1 MFNLYTEPEVF
12 YRWAVFSTNALM
24 YFLLFFS
31 ALHIYRLALY
41 HKSQIVLSNWFIV
54 GASALMVVLNYFGL
68 VFNVL
73 GFTALYLLV
82 AFVSWKW
89 IPRKSLRWTNISIAL
104 FFLFTLSAYNLFN
117 TKIQAIT
124 YPFFSYN
131 DILEYDF
138 TYKPYFEI
146 FWPNT
151 ESLARI
157 DFKVAGVEH
166 VLEDEPLNFRIY
178 FFYYMFHSFA
188 LVFWMVIFFDVL
200 KKHIFSYKKV
210 AEKHVKTFLWSSPE
224 KISLSNWSSFVPF
237 LSYVGVKVDN
247 SRSLALQ
254 NDAKEKLKEAVA
266 QRTSSKANHAQADI
280 EEVKTQELIKPIEDI
295 GKSTEVEID
304 KIKDEDILKTKKEET
319 MHQVKP
325 LEPSSVNYADKFEG
339 QSQALLNQSLEL
351 REKSLQIREKN
362 ITLKE
367 MKSELADLKNK
378 LVVHPVFD
386 KIDSL
391 EHLRLFMSWHIFAVW
406 DFMSLTKRLQQD
418 LTCTSLPWMPPKN
431 QKAARLM
438 NDIVIGEE
446 TDKTPS
452 GKNMSHFELYI
463 AAMREVGAPT
473 SQIEHFML
481 LMNQGL
487 NYRDALM
494 KCGVNKDVLKF
505 VNLTIETAIH
515 GNTAQVLGS
524 FFFGRENVIPPMFD
538 RILSRWGVSREQAP
552 LFAFYLDRHIELDSD
567 EHGPAAMQLIDEL
580 FPDID
585 GQIDIYKSA
594 IEAVKARIALWD
606 ALENYISTK

>member
-1 MFNLYTEPEVF
+1 MFNLYPEPELF

-41 HKSQIVLSNWFIV
+41 HKTQIVLSNWLIV
-54 GASALMVVLNYFGL
+54 GISASMVVLNYFGL
-68 VFNVL
+68 IVNSV
-73 GFTALYLLV
+73 GFAAIYLLI

-104 FFLFTLSAYNLFN
+104 FFLFTLSTYNLFN

-131 DILEYDF
+131 DILEYSF
-138 TYKPYFEI
+138 TFKPYFEI
-146 FWPNT
+146 FWPNS
-151 ESLARI
+151 ESLARV
-157 DFKVAGVEH
+157 DFKVAGVQH

-178 FFYYMFHSFA
+178 FFYYIFHSFA
-188 LVFWMVIFFDVL
+188 LIFWMIIFFDVL
-200 KKHIFSYKKV
+200 KKHIFTYKRV
-210 AEKHVKTFLWSSPE
+210 SENHIKTFLWSSPE
-224 KISLSNWSSFVPF
+224 KLSFKSWSSFFPF
-237 LSYVGVKVDN
+237 LSYIGIKVDD
-247 SRSLALQ
+247 SKSLSKQ
-254 NDAKEKLKEAVA
+254 NDSKEKLQEALV
-266 QRTSSKANHAQADI
+266 QKGDVSKVS
-280 EEVKTQELIKPIEDI
+280 EPVELIKAIEDI
-295 GKSTEVEID
+295 DKTTDVKID
-304 KIKDEDILKTKKEET
+304 KIEDRDILKIKKEEN

-325 LEPSSVNYADKFEG
+325 LETNSVVSTDKFES
-339 QSQALLNQSLEL
+339 QSQALLNQSLDL
-351 REKSLQIREKN
+351 REKSLAIREKN
-362 ITLKE
+362 INLKE
-367 MKSELADLKNK
+367 MKNELADLKNK
-378 LVVHPVFD
+378 LVIHPVFD

-391 EHLRLFMSWHIFAVW
+391 EHLKLFMSWHIFAVW

-418 LTCTSLPWMPPKN
+418 LTCTTLPWMPPKN

-463 AAMREVGAPT
+463 SAMREVGAPT

-515 GNTAQVLGS
+515 GNTAAVLGS

-552 LFAFYLDRHIELDSD
+552 LFTFYLDRHIELDSD

-580 FPDID
+580 FPEID

-594 IEAVKARIALWD
+594 IEAVKARLALWD
-606 ALENYISTK
+606 ALETYISNK